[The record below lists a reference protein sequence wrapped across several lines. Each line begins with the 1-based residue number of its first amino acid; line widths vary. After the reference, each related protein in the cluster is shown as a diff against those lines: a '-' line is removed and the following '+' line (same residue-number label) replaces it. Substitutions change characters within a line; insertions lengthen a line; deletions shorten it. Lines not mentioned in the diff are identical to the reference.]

1 MAVEIRDLIKR
12 FGGLTA
18 ISMSDTHGE
27 TGEIAALAALGIGR
41 DLSAQS
47 AVRRFHGF

>member
-1 MAVEIRDLIKR
+1 MVVEIRDLTKQ

-18 ISMSDTHGE
+18 ISMSDTHAE
-27 TGEIAALAALGIGR
+27 TGEVAGLAALGIGR

-47 AVRRFHGF
+47 PLRRYHGF